1 VPLPFGAVHDR
12 NDEAIDAEQAYRR
25 HSGRI
30 YRHLLHR
37 TGNHHDAEELTQQV
51 FTDAAAAL
59 SAARP
64 PESLLSWLYTVA
76 ERRLVDE
83 LRRRKRFTEF
93 ASSVPRVSEGVDILY
108 GRAVARGLRDAIAA
122 LPPDQ
127 REVVVLKVLEGRR
140 FTDIAARLGVS
151 EAACKMRMSRA
162 ARTLRAALEQE
173 GLGR

>member
-1 VPLPFGAVHDR
+1 MRDR
-12 NDEAIDAEQAYRR
+12 ADEATDAEQAYRR
-25 HSGRI
+25 HGGRI
-30 YRHLLHR
+30 YRYLLHR

-51 FTDAAAAL
+51 FADAAAAL
-59 SAARP
+59 SAPHP
-64 PESLLSWLYTVA
+64 PDSVLSWLYTVA

-93 ASSVPRVSEGVDILY
+93 SSSAPRAPEAADAVY
-108 GRAVARGLRDAIAA
+108 GRAVARSLRDAIAA

-140 FTDIAARLGVS
+140 FADIAARLGVS

-162 ARTLRAALEQE
+162 ARALRAALEHE
-173 GLGR
+173 GLGP